1 MKGPRQRNSILDE
14 DEKSKIELK
23 EDSRGREIKVAKE
36 KANKFP
42 TFSLRVNMTNM

>member
-1 MKGPRQRNSILDE
+1 MRMK
-14 DEKSKIELK
+14 KSKIELK